1 MVGKTFDR
9 VLAIKEVATKTEKKL
24 IEGLMKINGDE
35 LIYLSITELSAKL
48 KVAEATIVRFCKKL
62 GYNGFQD
69 FKLSLSKELGIQED
83 TSNNSVVRKL
93 ALKMT
98 DAIDETSRS
107 IDYDECLQIADLL
120 INARHMLR
128 PFPSYQIRRLRSQQ
142 YSPRGS
148 LRGRFGVYHSFHFI
162 YHQRVVQRHLR
173 KTRRGCV
180 QPYFACGRCRCK
192 QINLT
197 GEY

>member
-83 TSNNSVVRKL
+83 TSNNSVVR
-93 ALKMT
+93 
-98 DAIDETSRS
+98 
-107 IDYDECLQIADLL
+107 
-120 INARHMLR
+120 
-128 PFPSYQIRRLRSQQ
+128 
-142 YSPRGS
+142 
-148 LRGRFGVYHSFHFI
+148 
-162 YHQRVVQRHLR
+162 
-173 KTRRGCV
+173 
-180 QPYFACGRCRCK
+180 
-192 QINLT
+192 
-197 GEY
+197 